1 MGTALTWH
9 FSGMLD
15 RTIAANKTRPLAA
28 KQTGA
33 CAISS
38 SSSKMHQDQDLS
50 AAVMQPLNLE
60 CLMFV
65 GEKKNY
71 KFN

>member
-15 RTIAANKTRPLAA
+15 RFIAANKTRPLTA

-38 SSSKMHQDQDLS
+38 SSSSSNKMNQDEDLS
-50 AAVMQPLNLE
+50 TVVMQLLKLDSFFY
-60 CLMFV
+60 LMV
-65 GEKKNY
+65 KNI
-71 KFN
+71 